1 MDAQTLS
8 LAMGGSALA
17 LSLYNCATA
26 MPRGVYA
33 KGGSPF
39 CASSALLD
47 CCPAA
52 WLLQCCCSVSSALPL
67 PAAPRPRGPTP
78 SFPTRSPEP

>member
-39 CASSALLD
+39 CASSSRAARLL
-47 CCPAA
+47 PGSLTAA
-52 WLLQCCCSVSSALPL
+52 VLLLRLVGSATASSSPQ
-67 PAAPRPRGPTP
+67 PRGPTP
-78 SFPTRSPEP
+78 SFPTRS